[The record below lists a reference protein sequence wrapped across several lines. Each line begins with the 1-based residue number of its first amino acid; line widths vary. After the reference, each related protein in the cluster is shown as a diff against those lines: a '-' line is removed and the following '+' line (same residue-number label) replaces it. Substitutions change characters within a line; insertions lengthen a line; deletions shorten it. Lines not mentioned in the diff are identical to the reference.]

1 MDSHELA
8 GRVLSFGARVV
19 SGISVRWVNCQ
30 PSTRQRIYFGNHSS
44 HLDFIILWSSLPRE
58 IRRLTRPAAAHDYW
72 NKNAIR
78 RYLGYKVFNVIMIQ
92 RAGHG
97 AGIRAPLI
105 VIDDT
110 LAGMGDKYSLII
122 FPEGTRGDG
131 EKMAPFKGGLY
142 QLARNKPDIEMIP
155 VFMENLNRIL
165 PKGQLI
171 PIPLL
176 SSISFGAPLV
186 LEDNENKKVFLER
199 ARQAVLALKEPE

>member
-97 AGIRAPLI
+97 AGIRAPLK